1 MSGAAASAS
10 QEEIR
15 AAQQQLGREMVRLR
29 KGLGYSQTRL
39 ALKVEHARGT
49 LHACEQGNRTL
60 GSHELWQ
67 DIDDAL
73 GAGGALVR
81 QRDEIAAMAA
91 VAADEAVRAGV
102 RAPGG
107 RPLAGTVPG
116 GGGRPDH
123 RGAGLPGLR
132 SQPGAPDD
140 GAGGTGAG
148 SARGRDGFNPPGEA
162 GRRPAAASAARPGQA
177 RAAMPEFCAITRT
190 AAWLPRGPIQA
201 ANWSAY
207 GTVAAVVTG
216 SAGE

>member
-1 MSGAAASAS
+1 MSGAVASAS

-73 GAGGALVR
+73 GVGGALVR

-107 RPLAGTVPG
+107 RPLAGTIPG
-116 GGGRPDH
+116 GGGDPITAARVCPACGHSLVLRMTVLAVRVPDQLAAATALTRPA
-123 RGAGLPGLR
+123 RQAARRAGGRIRPGLR
-132 SQPGAPDD
+132 CRS
-140 GAGGTGAG
+140 
-148 SARGRDGFNPPGEA
+148 SARSPGRLPGCRG
-162 GRRPAAASAARPGQA
+162 GRSRR
-177 RAAMPEFCAITRT
+177 RT
-190 AAWLPRGPIQA
+190 GPR
-201 ANWSAY
+201 
-207 GTVAAVVTG
+207 TG
-216 SAGE
+216 RSRRW